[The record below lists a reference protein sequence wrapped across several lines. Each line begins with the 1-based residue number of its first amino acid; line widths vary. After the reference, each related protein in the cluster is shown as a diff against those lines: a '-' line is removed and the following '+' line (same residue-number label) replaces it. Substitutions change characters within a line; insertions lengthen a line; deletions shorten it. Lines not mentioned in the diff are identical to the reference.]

1 MRRDYKLCPI
11 YGQQGCTNSC
21 VMYMDEEDD
30 CGFRIAV
37 KSLQK
42 IAKSREAETDER
54 DGKK

>member
-1 MRRDYKLCPI
+1 
-11 YGQQGCTNSC
+11 
-21 VMYMDEEDD
+21 MDEEDD

-54 DGKK
+54 KGKK